1 MWGVIEAPHSGWT
14 SSAVLAAFGIAV
26 LAGGLFVVR
35 ELRTRYPMFNVRFF
49 RDPRFTAASV
59 TVMLTFFALIGF
71 VFLATQYLQF
81 VLGYSPL
88 QAGLR
93 TLPFAGAMIV
103 AAPASAKIV
112 ERLGTKRVVVFGMLA
127 VLDGPARGVDVDGH
141 QRVHAP
147 RRSPWSCWAWGR
159 GLVMAPATDS
169 IMGSLPPQHA
179 GVGSAMNDTTRE
191 VGAALGVAVDRQHHV
206 VVLRAPC
213 ARCVAGAV
221 AGLGP

>member
-1 MWGVIEAPHSGWT
+1 L
-14 SSAVLAAFGIAV
+14 SAWRGGAGLAAFGVAV

-59 TVMLTFFALIGF
+59 TVMLTFLALIELVVLG
-71 VFLATQYLQF
+71 TQYLQF

-112 ERLGTKRVVVFGMLA
+112 ERFGTKRVVVFGML
-127 VLDGPARGVDVDGH
+127 LF
-141 QRVHAP
+141 
-147 RRSPWSCWAWGR
+147 ST
-159 GLVMAPATDS
+159 GL
-169 IMGSLPPQHA
+169 L
-179 GVGSAMNDTTRE
+179 
-191 VGAALGVAVDRQHHV
+191 VASTSTVTSGYTP
-206 VVLRAPC
+206 LA
-213 ARCVAGAV
+213 
-221 AGLGP
+221 